1 MEKVNFKID
10 IDIVTHDSVK
20 EHPFVNISVNGH
32 PKYGEILNKSTLVEI
47 DVDLADDSDN
57 VLTIEYLN
65 KDPVN
70 DVIYDESKILKD
82 KRVEVKKISINDI
95 EIGYHSFDNSNTF
108 IYESLDGKVIHK
120 GFEASKLSW
129 NGRTSLK
136 FSTPIYIWI
145 LENI

>member
-10 IDIVTHDSVK
+10 LDIVTHDDVK

-32 PKYGEILNKSTLVEI
+32 PKYGEFLNKSTLVEI
-47 DVDLADDSDN
+47 DVDLEDNSDN

-70 DVIYDESKILKD
+70 DVIFDQSVILKD

-95 EIGYHSFDNSNTF
+95 ELGYHNFDNNDTF

-120 GFEASKLSW
+120 GFEACKLSW